1 MLANVTFCLA
11 VSTNFQGPG
20 GIYKPVVNFAILL
33 TQPDLCKLLEV
44 MIEPRARQGY
54 GIFSPRVCLPKTDS
68 TSLGTILLRSLCFQK
83 HLCLHRHPLINNSV
97 HCTRM
102 GEEKE
107 AFFFYPVLRKRKF
120 FFLLSAQGTTPLN
133 QPFFHPGRGEN
144 CKVLFFC
151 PFTPPQM
158 HHAFGQLPADLGDKR
173 LVEHL

>member
-33 TQPDLCKLLEV
+33 TQSDLCKLLEV
-44 MIEPRARQGY
+44 TTEPRARQGQ
-54 GIFSPRVCLPKTDS
+54 GIFPPCVCLPKTDS

-97 HCTRM
+97 RCTQM

-107 AFFFYPVLRKRKF
+107 AL
-120 FFLLSAQGTTPLN
+120 LN
-133 QPFFHPGRGEN
+133 Q
-144 CKVLFFC
+144 
-151 PFTPPQM
+151 
-158 HHAFGQLPADLGDKR
+158 HAGY
-173 LVEHL
+173 HSS